1 MKRDFPTYYSLF
13 TTYYLC
19 CVQNDESES
28 VIPSEAKESTAN
40 EE

>member
-1 MKRDFPTYYSLF
+1 MMLTNEYVDVEVLF
-13 TTYYLC
+13 C
-19 CVQNDESES
+19 AAF

>member
-1 MKRDFPTYYSLF
+1 MSAFDIAGMLSAVSICISFVILRIFF
-13 TTYYLC
+13 
-19 CVQNDESES
+19 